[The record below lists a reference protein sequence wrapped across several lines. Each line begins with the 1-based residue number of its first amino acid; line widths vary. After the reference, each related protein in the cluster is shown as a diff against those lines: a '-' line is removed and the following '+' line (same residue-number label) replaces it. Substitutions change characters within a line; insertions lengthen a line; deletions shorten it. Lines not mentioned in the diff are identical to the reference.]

1 MNADNF
7 SHAVNQIAAFLG
19 SKEVPPH
26 TKAAWYEKVQFIP
39 EDAVEFIVAK
49 ITDEVDAMPRNLPKV
64 FKEKF
69 RAWQMENPDKVA
81 KVVERGCAD
90 CEAGILHLDR
100 DGQSGSIF
108 CQCYSGNPGYVG
120 RSSLARMMEQGWKST
135 KAAKMGPGFVPK
147 AELRDQLSRAR
158 KDEKNPH
165 PERYDD
171 YEDRHAEGW

>member
-100 DGQSGSIF
+100 DGQTASIF

-135 KAAKMGPGFVPK
+135 KASKMGPGFVPR
-147 AELRDQLSRAR
+147 AEVRDQLARAR
-158 KDEKNPH
+158 KDDRNPD

-171 YEDRHAEGW
+171 YEDRAAEGW